1 MVVPPF
7 DPDLKLP
14 DHLLLVLLN
23 IHSRN
28 KQWTSNNLT
37 DINRVKVSLCHIQEV
52 YSVLEVKVI
61 PCKQVSLL
69 LSNIFLLQRKLK
81 QVISLTGVR
90 GTDHPP
96 FSNFLFA
103 NLFSIKFLYF
113 FIISSLLLVSN
124 RVDTCN
130 LMLT

>member
-1 MVVPPF
+1 MVAVQNIKGEIIQ
-7 DPDLKLP
+7 LILSRKGGVVRATNACET

-81 QVISLTGVR
+81 HILKQISKICFRKILYQQVAHLIS
-90 GTDHPP
+90 
-96 FSNFLFA
+96 
-103 NLFSIKFLYF
+103 
-113 FIISSLLLVSN
+113 
-124 RVDTCN
+124 
-130 LMLT
+130 